1 MKTDLTK
8 NILKGIILLT
18 TLTIA
23 SPVVAQDDL
32 ENALN
37 SIPKEQEKVTATF
50 KSTKLINLQTNE
62 TIHKNEMDF
71 KVDHRFGDIAGN
83 NGGIRQFFGLDN
95 STDIRIGFDYGVT
108 DRLTAGLARAKGAT
122 AVQQL
127 YELSLKFKLLEQT
140 TDGHIPFSI
149 TVFGSNT
156 IAAVKANS
164 DEPTSSTSYQ
174 NFSDRMNYVSQ
185 LIIARKF
192 SSNFSVSLVPSYVHR
207 NYTAFR
213 DQNELFAI
221 GAGGRLKVSKW
232 MSLVV
237 DYVVPFRNKEQ
248 EQYLES
254 INSSKFYN
262 PLGVGLEMETGG
274 HVFHLNFTNATAIE
288 EMQFIPETKSSW
300 LKGQYRW
307 GFSISRRFSFNKDN
321 RNSKSP
327 GE

>member
-1 MKTDLTK
+1 MKL
-8 NILKGIILLT
+8 NRYYLQYILL
-18 TLTIA
+18 LSLLLFSGIA
-23 SPVVAQDDL
+23 FAQEDL
-32 ENALN
+32 EKVLN
-37 SIPKEQEKVTATF
+37 EVPKEHEKVMATF
-50 KSTKLINLQTNE
+50 KSTKLINLHTNE

-95 STDIRIGFDYGVT
+95 STDVRIGFDYGIS

-122 AVQQL
+122 IVQQL
-127 YELSLKFKLLEQT
+127 YELSLKFKLLEQS
-140 TDGHIPFSI
+140 TDGHQPFSI
-149 TVFGSNT
+149 TAFASNT
-156 IAAVKANS
+156 IAAVKANRQ
-164 DEPTSSTSYQ
+164 DPSSAISYS

-192 SSNFSVSLVPSYVHR
+192 SSRLSLLLTPTYVHR

-213 DQNELFAI
+213 DQNDLLAL

-237 DYVVPFRNKEQ
+237 DYVINFRDKEDKN
-248 EQYLES
+248 YLEEV
-254 INSSKFYN
+254 NSAKFYN

-274 HVFHLNFTNATAIE
+274 HVFYLNFTNATALE
-288 EMQFIPETKSSW
+288 ETQFIPQTTSSW

-307 GFSISRRFSFNKDN
+307 GFSISRRFSFNKQKK
-321 RNSKSP
+321 R
-327 GE
+327 E